1 MLENDRAM
9 LGPAVARVSGTLLAL
24 EADSVRWSKARLSL
38 EDDDRVRGTSDDAA
52 VGVGAKD

>member
-1 MLENDRAM
+1 M